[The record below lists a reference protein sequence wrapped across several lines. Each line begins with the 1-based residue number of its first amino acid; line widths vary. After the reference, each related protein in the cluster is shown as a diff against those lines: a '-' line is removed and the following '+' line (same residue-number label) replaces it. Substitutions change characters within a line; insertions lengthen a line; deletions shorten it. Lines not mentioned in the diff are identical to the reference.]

1 MLEVPEPLLELDE
14 DVDPDGE
21 PVVLLLELEGALVPV
36 CGPTAVCRAVP
47 AGRVVVALLR
57 LDELPVAWLEAVPP
71 DEPLF
76 V

>member
-1 MLEVPEPLLELDE
+1 VLEVPEPLLELDE

-36 CGPTAVCRAVP
+36 CGPAAVCRAVP